1 MNKSQTNRK
10 KTQKKRTQKGGYE
23 RTFMYVHKVPP
34 MDYKDNIGS
43 VGAPIPASGYNAH
56 IATRGGSNR
65 ARKTSKNKRK
75 RNINIK

>member
-34 MDYKDNIGS
+34 MDYKDNIGNI
-43 VGAPIPASGYNAH
+43 GAPIPASGYNSH
-56 IATRGGSNR
+56 IATRGGKR
-65 ARKTSKNKRK
+65 ARKTGKNKRK
-75 RNINIK
+75 NNINTK